1 MARGVS
7 IAFDT
12 DSALSYN
19 AGVETKE
26 QKADG
31 RHERLERSKL
41 AVLHAV
47 NDIVRETGKA
57 PTADALAKRS
67 GVSRRSIFRLFGSKA
82 GLLRAAAEFT
92 YGQIRGRFPIPDFS
106 AADPA
111 ERVSRF
117 VEHLSSIYEYIT
129 PFRRLTERSP
139 QDEEL
144 IERERGRIE
153 ALYENQL
160 RQAFAELGGAGR
172 QPNPILRDT
181 IQALVSW
188 NTWNYLRNEQHHSIE
203 YARTI
208 LTQAILSLLHQHG
221 VVGK

>member
-1 MARGVS
+1 
-7 IAFDT
+7 
-12 DSALSYN
+12 
-19 AGVETKE
+19 VENIQ
-26 QKADG
+26 QKVDG

-41 AVLHAV
+41 AVLQAV

-57 PTADALAKRS
+57 PTADTLAKRS

-92 YGQIRGRFPIPDFS
+92 YGQIRERFPIPDFS
-106 AADPA
+106 AAEAP
-111 ERVSRF
+111 ERVSKF

-129 PFRRLTERSP
+129 PFRRVSERSP
-139 QDEEL
+139 QNEGL

-153 ALYENQL
+153 GLYENQL
-160 RQAFAELGGAGR
+160 RQAFAELGGAGW
-172 QPNPILRDT
+172 QPSSILRDT

-188 NTWNYLRNEQHHSIE
+188 NTWNYLRNEQHHAIE

-208 LTQAILSLLHQHG
+208 LTQAILALLQQHG
-221 VVGK
+221 MLEK